1 MSQASLFLV
10 IKILLV
16 TFKNIQNKQKDK
28 DTAPRIRRSF
38 INEQHA
44 IDEDKNREGF
54 PQWVKIE
61 INLLERVVSG

>member
-38 INEQHA
+38 INEQHT
-44 IDEDKNREGF
+44 IDEDKNSEGF
-54 PQWVKIE
+54 PQRVKSKS
-61 INLLERVVSG
+61 NLLERAVSG